1 MYKDVLYA
9 TGAWMRKSGELQGC
23 KGENCSCIFCSSA
36 VRGGR
41 MALLYGPMDSLEEC
55 KQKAAMDF
63 IISSEIVF
71 DPLDY

>member
-1 MYKDVLYA
+1 MPRAHGCARVVNYRDVRA
-9 TGAWMRKSGELQGC
+9 
-23 KGENCSCIFCSSA
+23 ENCSCIFCPSA